1 MTPLAVGLLWTKLE
15 LHLVGPHSFPA
26 AWPLMMDLPTAEMTA
41 EIQTVHARSWKHV
54 GSSTTSFLH
63 FRTLSHWLWD
73 FRLRIGCHQVTSTA
87 GMSITPGQTSTQ
99 RPTFSLYF
107 PTPLPLSHTPILL

>member
-1 MTPLAVGLLWTKLE
+1 MFKAAQPL
-15 LHLVGPHSFPA
+15 GPHSFPVA
-26 AWPLMMDLPTAEMTA
+26 TDDGLTEMTA

-54 GSSTTSFLH
+54 GSSSTSFLH

-87 GMSITPGQTSTQ
+87 GMSITPGQTSTHP
-99 RPTFSLYF
+99 PTFSLYF
-107 PTPLPLSHTPILL
+107 PTPGV